1 MPKDNRTNILPPRP
15 PPFETRMQNKVRK
28 NANVRCL
35 MDEIGICLIRTHC
48 KPSTDYLRF
57 IISICSEVNRQ
68 TFDISMKR
76 LQFKQNIHID
86 DHTPTRPLKTV
97 AT

>member
-48 KPSTDYLRF
+48 SANHQQTICDLLFPFVAKSTDKHLIY
-57 IISICSEVNRQ
+57 
-68 TFDISMKR
+68 
-76 LQFKQNIHID
+76 
-86 DHTPTRPLKTV
+86 P
-97 AT
+97 